1 MLANGLQ
8 NIIQAYQSDDEEP
21 PLLQE
26 QIQDVA
32 LVQAALQDQVVA
44 DQLQHVASTTHET
57 DALADVSASIDV
69 DPAPHVLLEVT
80 LEPALVSVPSLDAV
94 LSVEQTQPSLASGS
108 STEVLACSPEHVN
121 TARGSLQPVENLE
134 DLQSGL
140 QGNWVN
146 QINEHFSMAPSLLG
160 LKCIQMAAAA
170 NNDHSVSEEGML
182 LWKHHFKEQSL
193 ENRSS
198 FSTNIPVSWFNFI
211 VHLLLSPDKFA
222 WTVNMLKSGMWE
234 LFTAVENMDQA
245 FMFHI
250 PNKCPTSHAPIC
262 QAMEDEAKDKE
273 NIGVAANRQDVES

>member
-1 MLANGLQ
+1 M
-8 NIIQAYQSDDEEP
+8 
-21 PLLQE
+21 
-26 QIQDVA
+26 
-32 LVQAALQDQVVA
+32 
-44 DQLQHVASTTHET
+44 
-57 DALADVSASIDV
+57 

-94 LSVEQTQPSLASGS
+94 LTVEQTKPSLASGS
-108 STEVLACSPEHVN
+108 SNEVLACSPEHVN

-140 QGNWVN
+140 HDNWVN
-146 QINEHFSMAPSLLG
+146 QTNEHFSMVPYRLG
-160 LKCIQMAAAA
+160 LKSIQVVDSA

-193 ENRSS
+193 ESRSS

-222 WTVNMLKSGMWE
+222 WTVNMLKLGMWE

-245 FMFHI
+245 ILFHI
-250 PNKCPTSHAPIC
+250 PDKCPTSHAPIC
-262 QAMEDEAKDKE
+262 QAMEEGAQDKGKE
-273 NIGVAANRQDVES
+273 NIGVAANMQDVDS